1 MQEEHESVRYMNDP
15 AWNSEPKKATGNSS
29 SSSSFILS
37 AEVLMDGIPL
47 RWYKWRSVNEEIFAW
62 GMVGVK
68 TTRMETSVV
77 LQWLRLCAPSAG
89 GLGSIPD
96 QGTRSHMLQL
106 KIPRAATKTQCSQ
119 IFFQKERERGCWDTR
134 LGRAGRS
141 LYPAKTRGGN
151 GVGGQTREGE
161 WMSDV
166 PRARWELN
174 LWRRGFQLDI
184 SSWRDTTSAR
194 LMAERRDRN
203 PSRNSQSS
211 LSYSFIS
218 EPRPSLAK
226 VKPGNQGNESICSPV
241 FQSTEQVIHGE

>member
-1 MQEEHESVRYMNDP
+1 MQEEHAFISVRYMNDP
-15 AWNSEPKKATGNSS
+15 AWDSEPKKATGNSS
-29 SSSSFILS
+29 SSSSFVLS

-77 LQWLRLCAPSAG
+77 LQWLRLRAPIAG

-119 IFFQKERERGCWDTR
+119 IFFQKEREWGCWDIR

-141 LYPAKTRGGN
+141 LYPTKMR
-151 GVGGQTREGE
+151 QTREGE
-161 WMSDV
+161 WMNDV
-166 PRARWELN
+166 PRAQWELN
-174 LWRRGFQLDI
+174 PWRRGFQLDI
-184 SSWRDTTSAR
+184 SSWRDTISAS
-194 LMAERRDRN
+194 LMAARQDRN
-203 PSRNSQSS
+203 PRNSQSS

-218 EPRPSLAK
+218 EPCPSLAK